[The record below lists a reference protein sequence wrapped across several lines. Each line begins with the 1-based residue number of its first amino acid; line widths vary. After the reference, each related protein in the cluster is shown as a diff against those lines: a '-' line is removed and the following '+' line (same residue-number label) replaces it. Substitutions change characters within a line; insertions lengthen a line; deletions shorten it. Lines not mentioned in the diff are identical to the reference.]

1 MERFIEEG
9 DTRAL
14 TWFAPESPIDEG
26 EDENEENQGDE
37 RVVDAAAMGVE
48 REPGENQRGCEA
60 ERYGGEFSGHRF
72 LRGFEARFYGISI
85 GDPSFL
91 SMSVGN
97 MGRTFVQWVR
107 RGQSPSLHAAHSS
120 QA

>member
-1 MERFIEEG
+1 MVVAIFFILDCFIVERFIEEG

-37 RVVDAAAMGVE
+37 RVVDAAAMCVE

-60 ERYGGEFSGHRF
+60 ERYGGEFSGHRCVRCSSWDLSAYF
-72 LRGFEARFYGISI
+72 PYLVLIVCRARWACLVV
-85 GDPSFL
+85 P
-91 SMSVGN
+91 
-97 MGRTFVQWVR
+97 R
-107 RGQSPSLHAAHSS
+107 
-120 QA
+120 